1 MADVTST
8 YGDARG
14 SARLVFDPHA
24 QKKKCVATS
33 TDPEKYE
40 CATLRM
46 GAASGL
52 VAVDIDKPSSR
63 RAAPSEFVERFA
75 ESLEA
80 TLQQTTASGNKHH
93 IYKLPDN
100 PLCANTKY
108 GIDGTALDYIASGA
122 FIFAEP
128 CYVGLGKYA
137 WDGGFDRR
145 RALDMPQEMQDYLCR
160 PRAATKQQEQDA
172 AAYYGVTSDVYQ
184 TMSS

>member
-1 MADVTST
+1 MADPLSE
-8 YGDARG
+8 ACG
-14 SARLVFDPHA
+14 SARLVFDPRS
-24 QKKKCVATS
+24 QKKKCVGAS

-46 GAASGL
+46 GAVSGL
-52 VAVDIDKPSSR
+52 VAVDIDKPNQKRSD
-63 RAAPSEFVERFA
+63 PSEFVDKFRD
-75 ESLEA
+75 SLEA

-128 CYVGLGKYA
+128 CYVGLGQYK
-137 WDGGFDRR
+137 WEGGFDKG

-160 PRAATKQQEQDA
+160 PRASTKQQKQDE
-172 AAYYGVTSDVYQ
+172 AAYHGAS
-184 TMSS
+184 